1 MTAPSSKP
9 SQEAH
14 CVTCGQPIQKPP
26 HKGAAF
32 PPIIPLQE
40 ELDEILTD
48 YLDEVDFLLE
58 YPDKAND
65 DFERPLREAKSAIDS
80 YIDKHYV
87 TKEFWNESI
96 KKQAAHHNSLTLKQV
111 LGVIGEPTHKYCDA
125 WEHGPSCQAEIAED
139 KLKDKLRQSAERI
152 WS

>member
-9 SQEAH
+9 SQLD
-14 CVTCGQPIQKPP
+14 KS
-26 HKGAAF
+26 
-32 PPIIPLQE
+32 
-40 ELDEILTD
+40 ELHL
-48 YLDEVDFLLE
+48 VLLAW
-58 YPDKAND
+58 KAGD
-65 DFERPLREAKSAIDS
+65 ITMIELKSAINS